1 MLSKDATKKTLDTTP
16 TYAKQIELVLYQ
28 EALSFDAYIDKTT
41 LKDRIRKLEE

>member
-1 MLSKDATKKTLDTTP
+1 MLSKDATKETLDTT

-28 EALSFDAYIDKTT
+28 EALSFDAYINKTT